1 MKKEQS
7 TNLDQLRRKIDTVD
21 HKLLILLKQRMM
33 LSQNIGRIKQDKKL
47 AIKNQRREIEILNN
61 VKRKAVQLGLSDLFI
76 IKIFKLIMSES
87 KNKQRNN
94 NT

>member
-33 LSQNIGRIKQDKKL
+33 LSQNIGRIKQDKIL

-61 VKRKAVQLGLSDLFI
+61 VKRKAVQLGLSNLKINREITIHKFLKYIFDL
-76 IKIFKLIMSES
+76 
-87 KNKQRNN
+87 
-94 NT
+94 